1 MATIKQRIDGVTESV
16 IDGKAEIASAITDMG
31 VDTDSDA
38 TFSVMAEHIRMLP
51 IQKCDEVY
59 IYVDSNGYVVMDC
72 AYPDDA
78 SIYYRK
84 KGDTDWIY
92 YTSSFYIT
100 ETAIYEA
107 YAIKTGYLRSDIM
120 EVECSPLTSYK
131 CNYNT
136 TINIQNSSSK
146 TAFERIYCSYNSIGS
161 FCGFLGGSISA
172 GNSSRNTQSGTLSLP
187 SQSFTP
193 TTIYVTSPNG
203 GLKMRVHVTLN
214 GKVIIDESG
223 IDAAVNSYPI
233 TIYNRIP
240 LYSGN
245 SDSYVVTVTFSD

>member
-1 MATIKQRIDGVTESV
+1 MATIKQRIDGVTKNV
-16 IDGKAEIASAITDMG
+16 TDGKAEIASAITDMG

-38 TFSVMAEHIRMLP
+38 TFSVMAEHIKMLP
-51 IQKCDEVY
+51 IKKCDEVY
-59 IYVDSNGYVVMDC
+59 IYVDSDGYVIMDC
-72 AYPDDA
+72 VYPDDA

-84 KGDTDWIY
+84 KGDTDWIH
-92 YTSSFYIT
+92 YTGPFYLT
-100 ETAIYEA
+100 KTTIYEA
-107 YAIKTGYLRSDIM
+107 YAIKTGYLRSDII
-120 EVECSPLTSYK
+120 EVECSPLKSYEY
-131 CNYNT
+131 NYNT

-146 TAFERIYCSYNSIGS
+146 TAFERIYCTYNSIGS
-161 FCGFLGGSISA
+161 FCVFLGGNISA
-172 GNSSRNTQSGTLSLP
+172 NSSSRNTQSGTLSLP

-193 TTIYVTSPNG
+193 TTIYVTSSNG

-223 IDAAVNSYPI
+223 IDAAVNNYPI

>member
-1 MATIKQRIDGVTESV
+1 MATIKQRIDGVTENV

-51 IQKCDEVY
+51 IKKCDEVY
-59 IYVDSNGYVVMDC
+59 IYVNSNGYVVMDC

-100 ETAIYEA
+100 KTTIYEA
-107 YAIKTGYLRSDIM
+107 YAIKTGYLRSDIT
-120 EVECSPLTSYK
+120 EVKCSPLASYK

-136 TINIQNSSSK
+136 TINIRNSSSK

-161 FCGFLGGSISA
+161 FCGFLGSNISA
-172 GNSSRNTQSGTLSLP
+172 GNSSINTQSGTLSLP

-193 TTIYVTSPNG
+193 TTIYVTSSNS

-214 GKVIIDESG
+214 GEVIIDESG
-223 IDAAVNSYPI
+223 IDAAVISYPI

>member
-1 MATIKQRIDGVTESV
+1 MATIKERIDGVTENV
-16 IDGKAEIASAITDMG
+16 TDGKQDIASAITDMG

-51 IQKCDEVY
+51 VQKCDEVY
-59 IYVDSNGYVVMDC
+59 IYVDDNGYVVMNC

-120 EVECSPLTSYK
+120 EVECSPLKSYK
-131 CNYNT
+131 CYYNT

-146 TAFERIYCSYNSIGS
+146 TVIERIYCSYNSIGS

-193 TTIYVTSPNG
+193 TTVYVTSSNS

-214 GKVIIDESG
+214 NNVIIDESG
-223 IDAAVNSYPI
+223 IDAAANNYPI
-233 TIYNRIP
+233 TIYKRIP
-240 LYSGN
+240 LYNGN
-245 SDSYVVTVTFSD
+245 SDSYVVTVTFSN

>member
-1 MATIKQRIDGVTESV
+1 MATIKQRIDGVTENV

-51 IQKCDEVY
+51 IKKCDEVY

-72 AYPDDA
+72 TYPDDA

-100 ETAIYEA
+100 ETTIYEA

-120 EVECSPLTSYK
+120 EVECSPLTSYEY
-131 CNYNT
+131 NYNT
-136 TINIQNSSSK
+136 TINIKNSSSK
-146 TAFERIYCSYNSIGS
+146 TAFERIYCYYNRIGS
-161 FCGFLGGSISA
+161 FCSFLGSNISA
-172 GNSSRNTQSGTLSLP
+172 GHSSSNTESGTLLLP

-193 TTIYVTSPNG
+193 TTIYVTSSNS
-203 GLKMRVHVTLN
+203 GLEMRVHVTLN
-214 GKVIIDESG
+214 GEVIIDESR

-245 SDSYVVTVTFSD
+245 SDNYVVTVTFSD